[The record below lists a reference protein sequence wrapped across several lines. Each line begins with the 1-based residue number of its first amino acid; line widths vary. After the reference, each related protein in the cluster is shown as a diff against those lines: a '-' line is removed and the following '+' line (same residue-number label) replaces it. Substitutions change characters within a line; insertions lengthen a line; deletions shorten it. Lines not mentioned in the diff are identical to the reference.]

1 LAPPHYPGIE
11 RYDVIFFSTDPLR
24 AALEIGGNALLIL
37 MTVSALFLVILM
49 FWRGVGMAF
58 VWNVR
63 S

>member
-11 RYDVIFFSTDPLR
+11 RYDVISFSTDPLR